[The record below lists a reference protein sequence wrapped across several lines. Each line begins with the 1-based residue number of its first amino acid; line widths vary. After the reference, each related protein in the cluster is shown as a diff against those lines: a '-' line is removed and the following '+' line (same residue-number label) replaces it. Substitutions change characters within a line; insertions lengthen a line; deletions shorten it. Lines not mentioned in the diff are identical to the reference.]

1 MSTLFINPLAS
12 EIHAFIVSD
21 KVNSQVTLPKENI
34 AENFPEFIA
43 RIFRENA
50 IEEIWCIVGPGPFT
64 MVRVVT
70 LALNCFAYAKNIPV
84 KGCHFFDVIDTKLS
98 AILEINK
105 EEYLIRREN
114 AIEEIPQNLLP
125 IGEYV
130 GYSE

>member
-12 EIHAFIVSD
+12 EINAFIISD
-21 KVNSQVTLPKENI
+21 KATSQVTLPKENI

-43 RIFRENA
+43 RIFRENT

-64 MVRVVT
+64 MMRVVT
-70 LALNCFAYAKNIPV
+70 LALNSFAYAKNIPV

-105 EEYLIRREN
+105 EEYLIRRGN
-114 AIEEIPQNLLP
+114 TIEEISQNLLP
-125 IGEYV
+125 TGEYV